1 MKVGVFGL
9 GRFGRFWAEQLAL
22 RFPVVAYN
30 RSKRDI
36 ELRGV
41 DIVEFEHLVTCDVIF
56 ICTAISSLREVLTR
70 LAPSVRKDALIIDT
84 CSVKVYP
91 KHLMQDLLPES
102 VSIIATHPMFG
113 PDSGKDGVQGL
124 PIMMDPLRCTQE
136 TSVYWSETFRSM
148 GLEVMQMSCDQHD
161 REAAYS
167 QGVTHFVGRMLDE
180 LKLQKTQLATVGY
193 TKLLEIVEQT
203 CNDPLQLFLDLQ
215 RYNPYAQQMHSE
227 LNSAISTILALLTRM
242 DDAPMEDL

>member
-9 GRFGRFWAEQLAL
+9 GRFGRFWAGQLA
-22 RFPVVAYN
+22 RQVPVVAYN
-30 RSKRDI
+30 RSRRDI
-36 ELRGV
+36 ELDGV
-41 DIVEFEHLVTCDVIF
+41 DIVAFEQLVTCDVIF
-56 ICTAISSLREVLTR
+56 ICTAISSLHEVLTR
-70 LAPSVRKDALIIDT
+70 LAPSVREDALIIDT

-91 KHLMQDLLPES
+91 KRLMQELLPPG

-113 PDSGKDGVQGL
+113 PDSGKDGIGGL
-124 PIMMDPLRCTQE
+124 PIMMDPVRCPQE
-136 TSVYWSETFRSM
+136 LSDYWNDTFRTM
-148 GLEVMQMSCDQHD
+148 GLEVLHMSCDRHD

-180 LKLQKTQLATVGY
+180 LKLEKTRLATVGY

-227 LNSAISTILALLTRM
+227 LNSAITKILALLTRM